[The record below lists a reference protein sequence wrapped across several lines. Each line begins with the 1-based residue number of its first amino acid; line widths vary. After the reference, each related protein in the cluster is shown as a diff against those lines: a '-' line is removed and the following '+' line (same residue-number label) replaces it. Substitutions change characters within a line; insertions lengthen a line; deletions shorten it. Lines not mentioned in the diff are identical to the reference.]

1 MNETAPQTALIA
13 TAPTAPTASITLV
26 NQPAWPTVRDLTGRI
41 RVELRMPSMRLR
53 DALALKPGQML
64 ISNHAETLDVPLC
77 IGGVQLCWCEFSAV
91 DERMGVRI
99 TQLA

>member
-1 MNETAPQTALIA
+1 MSEATSQIALIGNAASAASA
-13 TAPTAPTASITLV
+13 TLI
-26 NQPAWPTVRDLTGRI
+26 NQPGWPTVRDISGRI
-41 RVELRMPSMRLR
+41 RVQLRMPAMRLR
-53 DALALKPGQML
+53 DALALQPGQML

-77 IGGVQLCWCEFSAV
+77 IGGVQFCWCEFSAV